1 MLSSMD
7 REAAFRR
14 IYDAHY
20 RYVVAYARRRLDEQD
35 AQDVV
40 ADTFL
45 VAWRR
50 IEDVPE
56 GPDALPWL
64 YAVAR
69 RTVAQ
74 AHRSRGRRLRLI
86 GRLTRVPGHGQQ
98 LAFEPAED
106 HIAIHQAMAT
116 LRFKDQELLRLAE
129 WEDLGPKQLA
139 VVLGCSPNAA
149 SIRLHR
155 AHRRLERAL
164 QAIEAGRE
172 LPAEREQA
180 G

>member
-1 MLSSMD
+1 MLSPMD

-14 IYDAHY
+14 IYDAYY
-20 RYVVAYARRRLDEQD
+20 RYVVAYARRRLEEQD

-50 IEDVPE
+50 IQDVPE

-69 RTVAQ
+69 RGVAQ
-74 AHRSRGRRLRLI
+74 AYRSRGRRLRLI
-86 GRLTRVPGHGQQ
+86 GRLTRVAGNGQSIV
-98 LAFEPAED
+98 LEPDDD
-106 HIAIHQAMAT
+106 HAAVHVALAT
-116 LRFKDQELLRLAE
+116 LGPKDQEVLRLAE
-129 WEDLGPKQLA
+129 WEDLPPKQLA
-139 VVLGCSPNAA
+139 AVLGCSANAA

-164 QAIEAGRE
+164 QAIDDQRD
-172 LPAEREQA
+172 LDSEREQA